1 MSDQGYNHSEEMN
14 SPQGPL
20 VQVLAEM
27 VRSALEWEASQLES
41 ESDFSL
47 NHDGTGIEYPPTD
60 SQPVPVA

>member
-1 MSDQGYNHSEEMN
+1 MAALEHIRLEERP
-14 SPQGPL
+14 SPKDPL
-20 VQVLAEM
+20 VEILAEM

-60 SQPVPVA
+60 PQPVPVA